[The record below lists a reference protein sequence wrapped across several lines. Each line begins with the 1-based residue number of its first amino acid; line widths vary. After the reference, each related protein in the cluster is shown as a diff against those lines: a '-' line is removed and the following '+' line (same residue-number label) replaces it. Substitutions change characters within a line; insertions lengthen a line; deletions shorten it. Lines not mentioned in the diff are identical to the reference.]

1 MNWISRL
8 GYVFKEGFL
17 QVIRAGGLS
26 VAVIVIVAAT
36 LLQLSL
42 FLGVSRVLDH
52 AFTSAH
58 QKFEM
63 AVFLSASA
71 GRSDIDRLQAFL
83 SQDPRVESVLLVTK
97 EQALQEFRK
106 DPAIDQ
112 MVKAL
117 GENPLTDSFTVV
129 LKDGAAN
136 QADLLA
142 GALKKQSGV
151 EDVSYGKGQWEA
163 VSHLAQ
169 VIRWSGLIM
178 ASLVF
183 LTALF
188 IVANTLTLALW
199 GRRDDMVSMVR
210 LGAPGWM
217 RWGPYLCEGIFQGLI
232 GSVLVTVFLEA
243 VRRFAGQ
250 ALQKYGGFD
259 ILATLPFQEWL
270 GLYLHLVVIGVVLG
284 FLGAFWAL
292 QKKWVREIL

>member
-1 MNWISRL
+1 VNLISRL
-8 GYVFKEGFL
+8 GYVIKEGFM

-26 VAVIVIVAAT
+26 VAVIVIIAAT

-52 AFTSAH
+52 AFSSAH

-63 AVFLSASA
+63 AVFLSASTT
-71 GRSDIDRLQAFL
+71 QADTARIQNFL
-83 SQDPRVESVLLVTK
+83 SGDARVESVQLVTK
-97 EQALQEFRK
+97 EAALQDFRK
-106 DPAIDQ
+106 DPSIDQ

-129 LKDGAAN
+129 LKNSAAGEADSLA
-136 QADLLA
+136 ADL
-142 GALKKQSGV
+142 KKESHV
-151 EDVSYGKGQWEA
+151 EDVSYGKGEWET
-163 VSHLAQ
+163 VSNLAR
-169 VIRWSGLIM
+169 VIRWTGLLM

-199 GRRDDMVSMVR
+199 ARREDMLSMVR
-210 LGAPGWM
+210 LGAPVWM
-217 RWGPYLCEGIFQGLI
+217 RWGPYLCEGIIQGLT
-232 GSVLVTVFLEA
+232 GSVIVMVVLEV
-243 VRRFAGQ
+243 VRRVAGQ

-270 GLYLHLVVIGVVLG
+270 SLYLNLLVMGGVIGM
-284 FLGAFWAL
+284 LGAFWAL
-292 QKKWVREIL
+292 QKKWVKELL

>member
-26 VAVIVIVAAT
+26 AAVIIIVAAT

-42 FLGVSRVLDH
+42 FLSVSRVLDH
-52 AFTSAH
+52 AFSSTH

-71 GRSDIDRLQAFL
+71 GRSDIGKVQTLLD
-83 SQDPRVESVLLVTK
+83 QDPRVASSQLVGK
-97 EQALQEFRK
+97 DQALQEFRK

-117 GENPLTDSFTVV
+117 GENPLTDSFTVT
-129 LKDGAAN
+129 LKTETAD
-136 QADLLA
+136 QADQLA
-142 GALKKQSGV
+142 ALLKKQPSV
-151 EDVSYGKGQWEA
+151 EDVSYGKGQWDK
-163 VSHLAQ
+163 VSNLAR

-178 ASLVF
+178 AGLVF

-188 IVANTLTLALW
+188 IVTNTLTLALW
-199 GRRDDMVSMVR
+199 ARREDMVTMVR

-217 RWGPYLCEGIFQGLI
+217 RWGPYLCEGVFQGLI
-232 GSVLVTVFLEA
+232 GSVIVTVFLEA
-243 VRRFAGQ
+243 VRRFAGD

-270 GLYLHLVVIGVVLG
+270 SLYLHLVIIGAVLG
-284 FLGAFWAL
+284 LLGAFWAL

>member
-8 GYVFKEGFL
+8 GYVFREGFL
-17 QVIRAGGLS
+17 QVLRSGGLS
-26 VAVIVIVAAT
+26 VAVIIIVSAT

-42 FLGVSRVLDH
+42 FLGVSKVLDH
-52 AFTSAH
+52 AFASTN
-58 QKFEM
+58 QKLEM

-71 GRSDIDRLQAFL
+71 TRNEIEQLQSIL
-83 SQDPRVESVLLVTK
+83 SQDERVQSSQLVTK

-112 MVKAL
+112 MVRAL
-117 GENPLTDSFTVV
+117 GENPLTDSFTLI
-129 LKDGAAN
+129 LKPESAS
-136 QADLLA
+136 QADALA
-142 GALKKQSGV
+142 TTLKKEAGV

-163 VSHLAQ
+163 VSNLAR

-178 ASLVF
+178 ASMVF

-199 GRRDDMVSMVR
+199 ARREDMIAMVR

-217 RWGPYLCEGIFQGLI
+217 RWGPYLCEGVFQGFF
-232 GSVLVTVFLEA
+232 GAFFVMVFLEA

-250 ALQKYGGFD
+250 ALQHYGGFD
-259 ILATLPFQEWL
+259 ILASLPFQEWL
-270 GLYLHLVVIGVVLG
+270 GLYLNLIVIGIVLG
-284 FLGAFWAL
+284 LLGAFWAL
-292 QKKWVREIL
+292 QKKWVKELL